1 MKPLNIGTIVG
12 PATSDLYKPVTCDV
26 RLKVLVG
33 TLCLG
38 NDNQNGCHFDVI
50 GDGFGSKIDEDS
62 SFTQNGLKNPHCCK
76 ILSSHAIA
84 HMI

>member
-1 MKPLNIGTIVG
+1 M
-12 PATSDLYKPVTCDV
+12 AQS
-26 RLKVLVG
+26 VLG
-33 TLCLG
+33 
-38 NDNQNGCHFDVI
+38 DDDQNGCHFDVI

-62 SFTQNGLKNPHCCK
+62 SFAQNGLKNPHCCK